1 MLTQPQPWSCKPLPS
16 NKGRNEKGRLGQ
28 SSSSISHDYMLLH
41 EYKSFNTSSHPCSML
56 CWQPFIPPAILT
68 EHLLWASLS
77 GQNGVTEKKMVLPAL
92 TPIDS
97 SYSLDSWWSWLR
109 NIPAALVSWDDRDW
123 VFQQD
128 KPWLD
133 GKCFLLSSSGI
144 LLNHPVCSPPSFC
157 SLLTPEGRHFLTV
170 KDQEF
175 SISCNA

>member
-77 GQNGVTEKKMVLPAL
+77 GQNRGHWEEDGPPSINTYWQFLLIGFLMVLVEKHSCCLGFMGWQRLSVPTGQAL
-92 TPIDS
+92 AWWKMFFVIQLRYFTEPS
-97 SYSLDSWWSWLR
+97 SLFPTLFLFPSDAR
-109 NIPAALVSWDDRDW
+109 RQAL
-123 VFQQD
+123 
-128 KPWLD
+128 PN
-133 GKCFLLSSSGI
+133 C
-144 LLNHPVCSPPSFC
+144 
-157 SLLTPEGRHFLTV
+157 
-170 KDQEF
+170 
-175 SISCNA
+175 